1 MPGLSLIQP
10 NDPVFVGAAE
20 RIRTGKVSV
29 IRVQA
34 DLINAKGAPRSSAIC
49 LHQYPLY
56 KAKYKREGGHVHIHA
71 AWPAS
76 PSGRPNPRVMILEG
90 QDWVNELV
98 FLKEHFIVQNMDTGA
113 KTNLYDE
120 IYGTGTKNRLAEVL
134 KMQWETYDH
143 LLKIATEEKRGL
155 TDAEV
160 VRIAECFTEDEEGLV
175 QDFTI
180 GGIEEVLPVS
190 AELIGLTESLT
201 KAGLPT
207 ELAKTI
213 AARAVEDGLSTDD
226 DLDTIP
232 GVSDARSQAGRAQR
246 KLIIGAIEAWRSLA
260 VSA

>member
-1 MPGLSLIQP
+1 
-10 NDPVFVGAAE
+10 
-20 RIRTGKVSV
+20 
-29 IRVQA
+29 
-34 DLINAKGAPRSSAIC
+34 
-49 LHQYPLY
+49 
-56 KAKYKREGGHVHIHA
+56 
-71 AWPAS
+71 
-76 PSGRPNPRVMILEG
+76 MILEG

-134 KMQWETYDH
+134 KMQWEAYNRF
-143 LLKIATEEKRGL
+143 LKVATEERRGL

-160 VRIAECFTEDEEGLV
+160 VHIAECFGEDEEDLV

-180 GGIEEVLPVS
+180 GIEEPMPAS
-190 AELIGLTESLT
+190 AELVGLTDSLV

-213 AARAVEDGLSTDD
+213 ATRAIEDGLSTDA
-226 DLDTIP
+226 DLDTVP

-246 KLIIGAIEAWRSLA
+246 KLIIGAIEAWRSLT